1 MDLSAYRQAASR
13 PNRDRPKGENKPDSG
28 LLNKSVL
35 NPSQQGMRVPQKQP
49 KQHQG
54 HTSKPAQPQQKRDWS
69 HAILERV
76 TMRRKQAA
84 DLMEGVLEERFKPV
98 FALTRWPENQDN
110 DLSLDVAYHILWHH
124 ESDEDNQQQEVFYM
138 DAQLELMT
146 QVIRYMSQGKPLPPY
161 FVSAYSPDMTTSLFK
176 ERTFFQEIVM
186 MIHSGIRF
194 FSEALKQF

>member
-1 MDLSAYRQAASR
+1 MDLSAYKQASSR
-13 PNRDRPKGENKPDSG
+13 PNKTRQHPPNRALNDD
-28 LLNKSVL
+28 LL
-35 NPSQQGMRVPQKQP
+35 M
-49 KQHQG
+49 
-54 HTSKPAQPQQKRDWS
+54 KPALSQGRVTKPKRPHQNQDWS
-69 HAILERV
+69 QVMLERV

-146 QVIRYMSQGKPLPPY
+146 QVIRHMSQGKALPPH
-161 FVSAYSPDMTTSLFK
+161 FLAAYSPDMTTSLFK
-176 ERTFFQEIVM
+176 ERTFLQELGIM
-186 MIHSGIRF
+186 MRQALRYF
-194 FSEALKQF
+194 TEAWKQV